1 MDTMQRT
8 GLALAGV
15 LSMPAPSF
23 AADAAKDE
31 HSGHHPEAATPAAD
45 RMQTLRQ
52 RMMEMRATQD
62 SAQRM
67 PLMDAQIKDV
77 ETMLQSRGPG
87 QRQSGGMM
95 GMGMRDGMGLSDHQ
109 DGMMDKRMDLMRIR
123 QGKTALKNL
132 EARYA
137 RGEIDQEERLKR
149 RAGPGG

>member
-1 MDTMQRT
+1 MQRT

-31 HSGHHPEAATPAAD
+31 RSGHHPEAATPATA

-67 PLMDAQIKDV
+67 PLMDARMKDM

-87 QRQSGGMM
+87 QRQSG
-95 GMGMRDGMGLSDHQ
+95 
-109 DGMMDKRMDLMRIR
+109 GMMDKRMDLMRIR

>member
-31 HSGHHPEAATPAAD
+31 HSGHHPAASPATTEAATPAAA

-52 RMMEMRATQD
+52 RKMERRATQD

-95 GMGMRDGMGLSDHQ
+95 
-109 DGMMDKRMDLMRIR
+109 DKRMDLMRIC
-123 QGKTALKNL
+123 QGKTTLKNL

-137 RGEIDQEERLKR
+137 RGEIDQEECLKR

>member
-1 MDTMQRT
+1 MQRT
-8 GLALAGV
+8 GLALAGG

-31 HSGHHPEAATPAAD
+31 HSGHHSAASPATTEAATPATD

-67 PLMDAQIKDV
+67 PLMDARMKDM
-77 ETMLQSRGPG
+77 ETMLQSSGPG
-87 QRQSGGMM
+87 QRQSG
-95 GMGMRDGMGLSDHQ
+95 
-109 DGMMDKRMDLMRIR
+109 GMMDKRMDLMRIR